1 MVRGGFSGKPALRL
15 GTDVHGKVFSGLTL
29 LGEGRKMI
37 KASVE
42 ASADPMANMS
52 YCLGKKKCLKQWKFF
67 IGKKNK
73 AIINSK

>member
-1 MVRGGFSGKPALRL
+1 MGLQCGAETRDERNTSVMVRGGFSGKPALRL

-52 YCLGKKKCLKQWKFF
+52 YCLGE
-67 IGKKNK
+67 KNV
-73 AIINSK
+73 